1 LRYRQFSPTNLQPH
15 KSGLLIS
22 PLLAWLLLPQCPD
35 QQSFLL
41 SLGLSS
47 LSRLTVS
54 TCSRF
59 CRLC

>member
-1 LRYRQFSPTNLQPH
+1 
-15 KSGLLIS
+15 
-22 PLLAWLLLPQCPD
+22 LAWLLLPQCPD